1 MIAEGSYTMEQ
12 VFSSPQR
19 WNKESGYGLW
29 CCWEDAAGWH
39 GGCHDKEE
47 HQCQQWISHRIWLCV
62 LHDTFTKV
70 LHSMRLNE
78 APLKPWVIISSNGS
92 VDCAHSDCRWARR
105 IMWTYGYTEDN
116 QHAVLKDH
124 SHLVIHTWCLAPY
137 TQVLTPLLPLRALL
151 PIRATGQL
159 NPIVE
164 STVGNICTGGW

>member
-12 VFSSPQR
+12 VFSSSQR
-19 WNKESGYGLW
+19 WNKESGNIRVVELLRRRSRLTWRLQW
-29 CCWEDAAGWH
+29 CAMKRKNNVNNEYLITH
-39 GGCHDKEE
+39 GG
-47 HQCQQWISHRIWLCV
+47 V
-62 LHDTFTKV
+62 FFTT
-70 LHSMRLNE
+70 LSPRFRTLRLNE

-137 TQVLTPLLPLRALL
+137 TQVLTRHENLSPFGEFHLFR
-151 PIRATGQL
+151 
-159 NPIVE
+159 
-164 STVGNICTGGW
+164 S